1 MDTEFYINKEKDNS
15 HSIIIVIKNF
25 FTSENIDYI
34 YSNLNRMDD
43 WRQGEAFGR
52 PIPRLQK
59 WYNMENKSFSPF
71 WKYQHNRWDSLE
83 YEQWLLDL
91 QNNLF
96 TKLNDSF
103 SYLYDQIPS
112 FRKIQFNSVL
122 INKYRNGQDF
132 IKQHKDDE
140 KIFNDNPSIV
150 SISFGASRD
159 FTFKRIL
166 YDVNNVFIGIKEEKD
181 CNEEEKKINIIN
193 AGMYFFN
200 SNLLK
205 KYIPMLDNN
214 NAQKEYYL
222 TDIVKV
228 IKKDNNINI
237 NSYVIEEQL
246 KYQIFGVNTQKE
258 LQDLE
263 EKYKN
268 IVNG

>member
-166 YDVNNVFIGIKEEKD
+166 YDVNNVKSARLNRKEQQMNKTIKLEHGTVL
-181 CNEEEKKINIIN
+181 IM
-193 AGMYFFN
+193 AG
-200 SNLLK
+200 S
-205 KYIPMLDNN
+205 
-214 NAQKEYYL
+214 
-222 TDIVKV
+222 
-228 IKKDNNINI
+228 
-237 NSYVIEEQL
+237 
-246 KYQIFGVNTQKE
+246 TQKYYSHGVPIDSE
-258 LQDLE
+258 CTRVR
-263 EKYKN
+263 YN
-268 IVNG
+268 MTFRYYNPIV

>member
-43 WRQGEAFGR
+43 WRHGEAFGR

-59 WYNMENKSFSPF
+59 WYNVENKSFSPF
-71 WKYQHNRWDSLE
+71 WKNQHNRWDSLE

-166 YDVNNVFIGIKEEKD
+166 YDVNNVKSTRLNRKEQQMNKTIKLEHGTVL
-181 CNEEEKKINIIN
+181 IM
-193 AGMYFFN
+193 AG
-200 SNLLK
+200 S
-205 KYIPMLDNN
+205 
-214 NAQKEYYL
+214 
-222 TDIVKV
+222 
-228 IKKDNNINI
+228 
-237 NSYVIEEQL
+237 
-246 KYQIFGVNTQKE
+246 TQKYYSHGVPIDSE
-258 LQDLE
+258 CTRVR
-263 EKYKN
+263 YN
-268 IVNG
+268 MTFRNYNPIV